1 MDWLPTL
8 LDAAGTGPDPAY
20 PSDGENLLPV
30 LLGHCASYPRTL
42 YWRYKAQAQRA
53 VRDGDWKYLKINDN
67 EFLFNVVEDV
77 RERANL
83 RDRYPEVF
91 SRLQRQWEA
100 WNREQLPMTGVKY
113 SSSVSPETQAD
124 RYVPERLRRIAPGA
138 PV

>member
-1 MDWLPTL
+1 L
-8 LDAAGTGPDPAY
+8 
-20 PSDGENLLPV
+20 NL
-30 LLGHCASYPRTL
+30 G
-42 YWRYKAQAQRA
+42 YKAQAQRA
-53 VRDGDWKYLKINDN
+53 VRAGDWKYLKINDN

-91 SRLQRQWEA
+91 QRLRHQWED
-100 WNREQLPMTGVKY
+100 WNSQQLPMTDVRY

-124 RYVPERLRRIAPGA
+124 RYVPERLRRIAPGS